1 LRSDRHVATT
11 RRGATSVTGDIV
23 GELSFGTYDD
33 LLQAAFCG
41 TWATDVL
48 VTGTTSRSFSI
59 LKRNLDIGV
68 DTIYTGCEINQFKLS
83 APLQD
88 KITVTF
94 SVIGSA
100 EAAYTVPV
108 GATFTSKTDTDYMTT
123 FDGSIS
129 VAGGDIAY
137 ATTFDC
143 TLDNALVAKYSLMQR
158 AAYTIKQGMIGVSGS
173 MSAYIEDDTLK
184 AKYRDEVDTAMVL
197 TMVDSSGG
205 NPNSYKL
212 TLPRCRFTSA
222 TDQNSGDDL
231 VIQQLNYESLLDS
244 SAATELKLE
253 RIAAS

>member
-1 LRSDRHVATT
+1 M
-11 RRGATSVTGDIV
+11 

-41 TWATDVL
+41 TWATDTL
-48 VTGTTSRSFSI
+48 ITGTTSRSFSI

-100 EAAYTVPV
+100 EQAYTVPV
-108 GATFTSKTDTDYMTT
+108 GATFASATTTDYMTT
-123 FDGSIS
+123 FDGSID
-129 VAGGDIAY
+129 VGGGDIHY

-143 TLDNALVAKYSLMQR
+143 TLDNALVAKHSLMQR
-158 AAYTIKQGMIGVSGS
+158 AAYTIKQGMIGVNGS
-173 MSAYIEDDTLK
+173 LSAYIEDDTLK
-184 AKYRDEVDTAMVL
+184 AKYRGEVDTPLVL
-197 TMVDSSGG
+197 TMVDSSGAS
-205 NPNSYKL
+205 PNSYVL

-222 TDQNSGDDL
+222 SDQNSGDDL
-231 VIQQLNYESLLDS
+231 VIQQINYESLLDATALTEMKLVRT
-244 SAATELKLE
+244 AAP
-253 RIAAS
+253 

>member
-1 LRSDRHVATT
+1 MATT
-11 RRGATSVTGDIV
+11 RRGAVSVTGDIV

-41 TWATDVL
+41 TWATDTL
-48 VTGTTSRSFSI
+48 ITGTTSRSFSI

-100 EAAYTVPV
+100 EQAYTVPV
-108 GATFTSKTDTDYMTT
+108 GATFASATTTDYMTT
-123 FDGSIS
+123 FDGSID
-129 VAGGDIAY
+129 VAGGDIHY

-158 AAYTIKQGMIGVSGS
+158 AAYTIKQGMIGVNGS
-173 MSAYIEDDTLK
+173 LSAYIEDDTLK
-184 AKYRDEVDTAMVL
+184 AKYRGEVDTPLVL
-197 TMVDSSGG
+197 TMVDSSGAS
-205 NPNSYKL
+205 PNKYVL

-222 TDQNSGDDL
+222 SDQNSGDDL
-231 VIQQLNYESLLDS
+231 VIQQINYESLLDATALTEMKLVRT
-244 SAATELKLE
+244 AAP
-253 RIAAS
+253 